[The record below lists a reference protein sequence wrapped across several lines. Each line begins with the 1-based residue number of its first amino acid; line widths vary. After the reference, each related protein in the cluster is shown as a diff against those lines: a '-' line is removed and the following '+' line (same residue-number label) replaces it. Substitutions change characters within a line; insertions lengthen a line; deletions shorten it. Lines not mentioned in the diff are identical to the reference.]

1 MSNTYPWFFSLGALA
16 GLLWLG
22 WADPIHARLQAS
34 LPAIARIDAGL
45 SALISG
51 LLGARLGYVLMH
63 IQFYTHH
70 PEEILKMWNGGLTWV
85 GGAVGAILGLGLYSI
100 ISKRAFLRLADSLA
114 LPTALFAFAVWF
126 GCMLDG
132 CTYGKPS
139 DFGLFTPAL
148 LDTFGTRLHRWPIQ
162 SSGAI
167 FTLIILAILDRV
179 RLQKPSEGVIA
190 SLCLMLIATGSFL
203 LAFLRGDTV
212 PVLYGFRS
220 DALGSAGILVLGSLS
235 LIYCNKRGT
244 KQQPR
249 TKSIVHD
256 QKKDVS

>member
-22 WADPIHARLQAS
+22 WADPIHKRPQAS

-51 LLGARLGYVLMH
+51 LLAARLGYVLVHMH
-63 IQFYTHH
+63 FYTDH
-70 PEEILKMWNGGLTWV
+70 PEEILKIWNGGLTWV
-85 GGAVGAILGLGLYSI
+85 GGAVGAILGLGLYAI
-100 ISKRAFLRLADSLA
+100 ISKRPFWRLADSLA
-114 LPTALFAFAVWF
+114 LPAALFAFALWF

-132 CTYGKPS
+132 CTFGKPS
-139 DFGLFTPAL
+139 DFGPFTPAL
-148 LDTFGTRLHRWPIQ
+148 QDTFGTRLHRWPIQ

-167 FTLIILAILDRV
+167 FSLIILAILDRV

-190 SLCLMLIATGSFL
+190 SLCLILIAAGSL
-203 LAFLRGDTV
+203 SLAFLRGDTV
-212 PVLYGFRS
+212 PILYGFRA
-220 DALGSAGILVLGSLS
+220 DALGSAGILILGSLS
-235 LIYCNKRGT
+235 FMYCNKRGI
-244 KQQPR
+244 KQQYQA
-249 TKSIVHD
+249 KSNVRE